1 MISQASFEIYTTEI
15 EKMRGKDTT
24 PLTVTDL
31 QNHQKRT
38 SEVRSQMNAFF
49 EEVLKPA

>member
-1 MISQASFEIYTTEI
+1 LLAAP
-15 EKMRGKDTT
+15 RPDPLRLKD
-24 PLTVTDL
+24 LH
-31 QNHQKRT
+31 NHQKST